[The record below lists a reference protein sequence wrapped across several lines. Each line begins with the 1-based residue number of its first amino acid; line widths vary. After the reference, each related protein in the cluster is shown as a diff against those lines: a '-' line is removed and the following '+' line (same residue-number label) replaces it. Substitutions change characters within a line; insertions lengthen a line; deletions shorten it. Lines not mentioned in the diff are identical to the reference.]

1 MDTLKQETG
10 LSVSMPPES
19 YAAPR
24 MVPSYRQLFL
34 SLHPRKA
41 NETLTTVYI
50 GRCILKHQRRSKIC
64 IRNRHQIFG
73 ILNNFFN
80 LRNKKNP
87 RICLLACFPA
97 LSFVLFCL
105 GLEGGG
111 VFSQHPP

>member
-80 LRNKKNP
+80 LRNKKNQN
-87 RICLLACFPA
+87 
-97 LSFVLFCL
+97 LSSCMFSSFKFCFVLF
-105 GLEGGG
+105 GFGG